1 MINSV
6 ENRSPFLDYRLQ
18 NFVDIKDSFKFRG
31 KLNKFLLRKYLKK
44 TKIPNEVYERT
55 NKLGFNNV
63 VDISVMKNKF
73 VNELIDG
80 SNFIRN
86 LFDNDLNLS
95 NLDIDTKRTLYSIAT
110 VNNSVNLI

>member
-1 MINSV
+1 MLNSV

-18 NFVDIKDSFKFRG
+18 NFVDINDSVKFIG

-80 SNFIRN
+80 SNFIKK
-86 LFDNDLNLS
+86 LFNNDLDLN
-95 NLDIDTKRTLYSIAT
+95 NLDIDTKRTLYSVAA
-110 VNNSVNLI
+110 VNNSDNLI

>member
-1 MINSV
+1 
-6 ENRSPFLDYRLQ
+6 
-18 NFVDIKDSFKFRG
+18 
-31 KLNKFLLRKYLKK
+31 
-44 TKIPNEVYERT
+44 
-55 NKLGFNNV
+55 
-63 VDISVMKNKF
+63 MKNKF

-95 NLDIDTKRTLYSIAT
+95 NLDIDTKRTLYSIAA